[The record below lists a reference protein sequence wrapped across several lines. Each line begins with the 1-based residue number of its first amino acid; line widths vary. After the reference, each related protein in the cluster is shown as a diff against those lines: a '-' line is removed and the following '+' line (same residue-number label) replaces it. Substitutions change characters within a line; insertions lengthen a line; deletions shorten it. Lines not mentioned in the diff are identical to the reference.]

1 MDLGKW
7 VSKNDTLIMLEITNA
22 CLFCETERDY
32 KKLIEKFNELIFF
45 DYSISA
51 LIDMQYISC
60 ENMNSGSV
68 NSGYPLEYLETYTN
82 NKYHFID
89 PLYEQF
95 GKTFEIQNSDELK
108 YFYDKIPNH
117 PIPTLM
123 QDFGL
128 KNTFLYGV
136 CGAIV
141 NPFTVF
147 ILTGE
152 RIKNHPRTKTIIHY
166 IVPYLSIALQNTLS
180 CKTKIDSQDLSKS
193 ELEVLKWLKEGKSS
207 WEVSIIVNRSERAVN
222 FHINNILRKLNAA
235 NRAHAVAIGLSKKLI
250 DL

>member
-7 VSKNDTLIMLEITNA
+7 LSKNDTLIMLEITNE

-32 KKLIEKFNELIFF
+32 QKLIEKLNELIFF
-45 DYSISA
+45 DHSISA
-51 LIDMQYISC
+51 SVDMREISLD
-60 ENMNSGSV
+60 NMNSGSI
-68 NSGYPLEYLETYTN
+68 NNGYPQEYLEIYTN

-95 GKTFEIQNSDELK
+95 GKTFEIQNSNELK
-108 YFYDKIPNH
+108 SFYDKIPNH
-117 PIPTLM
+117 PIPRLM

-136 CGAIV
+136 CGANI

-152 RIKNHPRTKTIIHY
+152 RIKNHPRTQAIIHY
-166 IVPYLSIALQNTLS
+166 IVPYLSLALQNSLS
-180 CKTKIDSQDLSKS
+180 HKTKTDFQNLSKS

-207 WEVSIIVNRSERAVN
+207 WEISIILNRSERSVN
-222 FHINNILRKLNAA
+222 FHINNILNKLDAA
-235 NRAHAVAIGLSKKLI
+235 NRAHAVAIGLAKKLI